1 MMDVFVLWLGGD
13 AMLRRSACHQCR
25 EEDQEPAQ
33 AGVPARH
40 DPGGQ
45 VGGQTHRVHKSGPRL
60 YTPAFVAGV

>member
-45 VGGQTHRVHKSGPRL
+45 SLFLPPQSRL
-60 YTPAFVAGV
+60 